1 MKTEKFDIISE
12 FYRLDRRVPLVL
24 YRPAKNTPYCRIA
37 VLAMHPD
44 ADYLSFAPCVKLAER
59 GFLTAAA
66 NAGRGRLDD
75 KLLSVK
81 CAVEFLRRYPGVKKV
96 VLLGHSGGGSLLTC
110 YQYIAENGADRFRN
124 TDRIIPFEPAED
136 LIPADAMMLFDNN
149 YGIMDVLSID
159 PAIKSRDNGLERDPE
174 LDLNLPENGYSPDGA
189 HYSDEF
195 KRKFQK
201 AQIKL
206 YQDLLAC
213 AQEKYN
219 DIKAGKGNYIDN
231 DILVIPGATNMES
244 GNKLFLQDVSL
255 LRRTRGEHPVLHGDG
270 TVTREI
276 VYTVRPPRNNPRPEE
291 YRGALKTTVVDFLK
305 GEVRFEDDFG
315 YDDRSMWGSDW
326 NFNPYS
332 PRANV
337 KGIHVPLLIE
347 GNTGSHEFIES
358 EYIFEQAASQDK
370 SVIFLEGA
378 DHNFA
383 PVRQAEKIPGQFG
396 DTLDALADYSAGW
409 LAEEKR
415 FL

>member
-1 MKTEKFDIISE
+1 MEKFDITTE
-12 FYRLDRRVPLVL
+12 FYRLDQRIPFVV
-24 YRPAKNTPYCRIA
+24 YRPAKDTPYCRIA

-44 ADYLSFAPCVKLAER
+44 ADYLSFGPCIELAKR

-66 NAGRGRLDD
+66 NAGRGGLSN
-75 KLLSVK
+75 KLASVK
-81 CAVEFLRRYPGVKKV
+81 CAVEFLRRYPGVKKI

-110 YQYIAENGADRFRN
+110 YQYIAENGADRFQN
-124 TDRIIPFEPAED
+124 TDRIIPFEEVET
-136 LIPADAMMLFDNN
+136 LIPADGMMLFDNN

-159 PAIKSRDNGLERDPE
+159 PAIKSRSSGFERDPQ

-189 HYSDEF
+189 HYSEEF

-206 YQDLLAC
+206 YQELVAC
-213 AQEKYN
+213 AQEKYH
-219 DIKAGKGNYIDN
+219 DIKAGNGNYIDN
-231 DILVIPGATNMES
+231 DMLVIPGATNMEN

-255 LRRTRGEHPVLHGDG
+255 LQRTRGEHLILHGDG
-270 TVTREI
+270 MVTQGI
-276 VYTVRPPRNNPRPEE
+276 AYTVRPPRSNPRPET
-291 YRGALKTTVVDFLK
+291 YRGALKTTIIDFLK
-305 GEVRFEDDFG
+305 AEVRFEDDFG
-315 YDDRSMWGSDW
+315 YDDCSMWGSDW

-337 KGIHVPLLIE
+337 KGISVPLLIE

-358 EYIFEQAASQDK
+358 EYIFENAAAQDK

-383 PVRQAEKIPGQFG
+383 PVRQAEKTPGQFG
-396 DTLDALADYSAGW
+396 DTLAALADYAAHW
-409 LAEEKR
+409 LAKAHR